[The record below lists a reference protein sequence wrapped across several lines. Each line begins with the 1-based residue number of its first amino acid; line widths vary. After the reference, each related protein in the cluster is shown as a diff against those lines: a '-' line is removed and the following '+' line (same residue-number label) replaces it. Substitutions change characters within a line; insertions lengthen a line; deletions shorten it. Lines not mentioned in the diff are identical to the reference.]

1 MVIWIT
7 GLSASGK
14 TTLAVA
20 IKKKFLKKNFILID
34 GDMVRDVFND
44 LGYEEKDR
52 IKQITRMQNIAY
64 FLDKQGFNV
73 IVAALFSHPNLLS
86 KNRKIFKK
94 YFEIY
99 LKADINFLLNREVK
113 NLYSRAL
120 SNKLKNVVGIDIKWN
135 IPKKPNIV
143 FDQSLKLSTNKM
155 INLIQKKI
163 KL

>member
-14 TTLAVA
+14 TTLALAV
-20 IKKKFLKKNFILID
+20 KKKFPKKNFILID
-34 GDMVRDVFND
+34 GDMVRNVFND
-44 LGYEEKDR
+44 LGYDEKDR
-52 IKQITRMQNIAY
+52 FKQITRMQNIAY

-73 IVAALFSHPNLLS
+73 IVAALFSHPKLLN

-99 LKADINFLLNREVK
+99 LKADINFLLNREIK
-113 NLYSRAL
+113 NLYSKAL
-120 SNKLKNVVGIDIKWN
+120 SNKLKNVVGVDIKWN
-135 IPKKPNIV
+135 PPRKPNII
-143 FDQSLKLSTNKM
+143 FDQSLKFSTNKM
-155 INLIQKKI
+155 INLINKKI